1 MISIILIILYC
12 IMMLLAAFMMLYKN
26 HESLSSSQIKVLYFY
41 IAVHA
46 LFLCFALLE
55 IVGVTISMIFYL
67 FIIVLILISRYIN
80 GRIIYNK
87 NHWQHYIVFGGFFLL
102 ILVLKTLHL

>member
-12 IMMLLAAFMMLYKN
+12 FMMLFGASIMLLKNYKA
-26 HESLSSSQIKVLYFY
+26 LSSSQIKVLYFY

-46 LFLCFALLE
+46 LFLCIALLE
-55 IVGVTISMIFYL
+55 IVGATISIIFYL

-87 NHWQHYIVFGGFFLL
+87 NHWQHYIVFGGIFLL
-102 ILVLKTLHL
+102 ILVLKMLHI